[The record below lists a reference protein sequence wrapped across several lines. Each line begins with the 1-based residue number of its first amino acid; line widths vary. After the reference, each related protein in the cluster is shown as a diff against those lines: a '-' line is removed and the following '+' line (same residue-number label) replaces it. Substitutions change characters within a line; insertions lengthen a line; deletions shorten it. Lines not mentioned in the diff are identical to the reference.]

1 MTTAVDHSHAA
12 RSRPVFRMPHRGRH
26 DLGTC
31 RVGRLVRRG

>member
-1 MTTAVDHSHAA
+1 MTASTIDKSAP
-12 RSRPVFRMPHRGRH
+12 RSRPAFRMPHRGRH